1 MVRARFAPLVSGL
14 ILSGL
19 MSFLVSGITTYRFLG
34 MIDGFI
40 GNWLF
45 AWLNSWAVAFP
56 PVLIVT
62 PITRYLVTRLVRT
75 D

>member
-1 MVRARFAPLVSGL
+1 
-14 ILSGL
+14 